1 LADPDIFT
9 ARFTPH
15 ASRVAEYSSEEPMQ
29 RHFHEELE
37 LVKEKTLKQG
47 SLVETMVEKSVSSLV
62 DRDSRLAEE
71 VIASDQKVDA
81 LDVEIEEDC
90 LRLLA
95 LHQPAAKDL
104 RFITTAM
111 KITTDLERMADQAVN
126 ICQRAIELNDEP
138 QLKPYID
145 IPIMSQLSQKMMR
158 EALDA
163 FVRRDAD
170 LARQVIPEDN
180 KVDGLKNQI
189 FRELLTF
196 MMEDPRTIPRAIRLI
211 LVSRHLERI
220 ADHATNIAEM
230 VVFLVEG
237 KNIRHAPHPKA

>member
-1 LADPDIFT
+1 
-9 ARFTPH
+9 
-15 ASRVAEYSSEEPMQ
+15 MQ

-47 SLVETMVEKSVSSLV
+47 SLVETMVEQAVSSLV

-237 KNIRHAPHPKA
+237 KNIRHAPPSKA

>member
-1 LADPDIFT
+1 M
-9 ARFTPH
+9 
-15 ASRVAEYSSEEPMQ
+15 E

-37 LVKEKTLKQG
+37 LVKEKTLKLG
-47 SLVETMVEKSVSSLV
+47 SLVETMVEQAVASLV

-71 VIASDQKVDA
+71 VIASDRKVDI
-81 LDVEIEEDC
+81 LDLEIEEDC

-126 ICQRAIELNDEP
+126 ICERAIELNEEP

-163 FVRRDAD
+163 FVRKDAE

-180 KVDGLKNQI
+180 KVDALKDQI

-196 MMEDPRTIPRAIRLI
+196 MMEDPRTIPRATRLI
-211 LVSRHLERI
+211 LVSRHLERV

-237 KNIRHAPHPKA
+237 KSIRHVPPPEA

>member
-1 LADPDIFT
+1 
-9 ARFTPH
+9 
-15 ASRVAEYSSEEPMQ
+15 MQ

-47 SLVETMVEKSVSSLV
+47 SLVETMVERAVSSLV

-95 LHQPAAKDL
+95 LHQPAARDL

-126 ICQRAIELNDEP
+126 IGQRAIELNEEP

-158 EALDA
+158 DALDA

-170 LARQVIPEDN
+170 LARQVIPADN
-180 KVDGLKNQI
+180 KVDALKNQI

-237 KNIRHAPHPKA
+237 KSIRHVPPSKA

>member
-1 LADPDIFT
+1 
-9 ARFTPH
+9 
-15 ASRVAEYSSEEPMQ
+15 MQ

-47 SLVETMVEKSVSSLV
+47 SLVEAMVEQAVSSLV

-71 VIASDQKVDA
+71 VIASDQKVDL

-126 ICQRAIELNDEP
+126 ICQRAIELNEEP

-145 IPIMSQLSQKMMR
+145 LPIMSQLSQKMMR
-158 EALDA
+158 DALDA

-170 LARQVIPEDN
+170 LAREVIPADN
-180 KVDGLKNQI
+180 KVDALKNQI

-237 KNIRHAPHPKA
+237 KSIRHAPYSKA

>member
-1 LADPDIFT
+1 MP
-9 ARFTPH
+9 
-15 ASRVAEYSSEEPMQ
+15 

-37 LVKEKTLKQG
+37 QVKEKLLKLG
-47 SLVETMVEKSVSSLV
+47 SLVETMVEQAVASLV

-71 VIASDQKVDA
+71 IIASDQKVDA
-81 LDVEIEEDC
+81 LDVEIDEDC

-95 LHQPAAKDL
+95 LQQPTAKDL

-126 ICQRAIELNDEP
+126 ICQRAIELNEEP

-145 IPIMSQLSQKMMR
+145 IPIMSQLSQKMLR
-158 EALDA
+158 DSLDA

-170 LARQVIPEDN
+170 LARQVIPADN
-180 KVDGLKNQI
+180 KVDALKNQV

-220 ADHATNIAEM
+220 ADHATNVAEM

-237 KNIRHAPHPKA
+237 KTIRHAPYQKA

>member
-1 LADPDIFT
+1 MP
-9 ARFTPH
+9 
-15 ASRVAEYSSEEPMQ
+15 

-37 LVKEKTLKQG
+37 HVKEKTLKMG
-47 SLVETMVEKSVSSLV
+47 SLVEAMVERAVASLV

-81 LDVEIEEDC
+81 LDVEIDEDC

-95 LHQPAAKDL
+95 LQQPAAKDL

-126 ICQRAIELNDEP
+126 ICQRAIELNEEP

-145 IPIMSQLSQKMMR
+145 IPIMSQLAQKMMR

-180 KVDGLKNQI
+180 KVDALKNQV

-220 ADHATNIAEM
+220 ADHATNLAEM

-237 KNIRHAPHPKA
+237 KTIRHAPYDKPKPGLPIA

>member
-1 LADPDIFT
+1 MP
-9 ARFTPH
+9 
-15 ASRVAEYSSEEPMQ
+15 

-37 LVKEKTLKQG
+37 QVKEKLLKLG
-47 SLVETMVEKSVSSLV
+47 SLVETMVERAVASLV

-71 VIASDQKVDA
+71 VIASDQRVDA
-81 LDVEIEEDC
+81 LDVEIDEDC

-95 LHQPAAKDL
+95 LQQPAAKDL

-126 ICQRAIELNDEP
+126 ICQRAIDLNEEP

-145 IPIMSQLSQKMMR
+145 IPIMSQLAQKMLR
-158 EALDA
+158 DSLDA
-163 FVRRDAD
+163 FVRRDAE
-170 LARQVIPEDN
+170 LARQVIPADN
-180 KVDGLKNQI
+180 KVDALKNQV

-237 KNIRHAPHPKA
+237 KNIRHAPYDKETGRPPGPSNGR

>member
-1 LADPDIFT
+1 ML
-9 ARFTPH
+9 
-15 ASRVAEYSSEEPMQ
+15 

-37 LVKEKTLKQG
+37 QVKEKTLKLG
-47 SLVETMVEKSVSSLV
+47 SQVEAMVENAVASLV

-71 VIASDQKVDA
+71 TIAADQKVDS
-81 LDVEIEEDC
+81 LEVEINEDC
-90 LRLLA
+90 IRLLA
-95 LHQPAAKDL
+95 LQQPAAKDL
-104 RFITTAM
+104 RFIATAM

-126 ICQRAIELNDEP
+126 ICQRAIELNEEP

-163 FVRRDAD
+163 FVRRDAE

-211 LVSRHLERI
+211 LVSRYLERI
-220 ADHATNIAEM
+220 ADHATNVAEM

-237 KNIRHAPHPKA
+237 KNIRHAPHPEG

>member
-1 LADPDIFT
+1 MP
-9 ARFTPH
+9 
-15 ASRVAEYSSEEPMQ
+15 

-37 LVKEKTLKQG
+37 LVKEKTLKLG
-47 SLVETMVEKSVSSLV
+47 SLVETMVERAVASLV

-71 VIASDQKVDA
+71 VIASDDRVDS
-81 LDVEIEEDC
+81 LDLEIDEDC

-126 ICQRAIELNDEP
+126 ICQRAIELNEEP

-170 LARQVIPEDN
+170 LARQVIPADN
-180 KVDGLKNQI
+180 KVDALKNQV

-230 VVFLVEG
+230 VVFLVEA
-237 KNIRHAPHPKA
+237 KSIRHAPKESSQHVL

>member
-1 LADPDIFT
+1 
-9 ARFTPH
+9 
-15 ASRVAEYSSEEPMQ
+15 MQ

-37 LVKEKTLKQG
+37 LVKDKTLKLG
-47 SLVETMVEKSVSSLV
+47 SLVETMVERAVASLV
-62 DRDSRLAEE
+62 DRDSRLADE
-71 VIASDQKVDA
+71 VIASDQKVDV
-81 LDVEIEEDC
+81 LDVEIDEDC

-126 ICQRAIELNDEP
+126 ICERAIELNEEP

-163 FVRRDAD
+163 FVRRDAE

-180 KVDGLKNQI
+180 KVDALKDQI

-237 KNIRHAPHPKA
+237 KNIRHVPPPEA

>member
-1 LADPDIFT
+1 MP
-9 ARFTPH
+9 
-15 ASRVAEYSSEEPMQ
+15 

-37 LVKEKTLKQG
+37 LVKQKTLKLG
-47 SLVETMVEKSVSSLV
+47 SLVETMVERAVASLV
-62 DRDSRLAEE
+62 DRDSRQAEDI
-71 VIASDQKVDA
+71 IAADEKVDA
-81 LDVEIEEDC
+81 LDIEIDEDC

-95 LHQPAAKDL
+95 LHQPTAGDL

-126 ICQRAIELNDEP
+126 ICQRAIELNEEP

-158 EALDA
+158 DALDA
-163 FVRRDAD
+163 FVRRDAA
-170 LARQVIPEDN
+170 LAREVIPADD
-180 KVDGLKNQI
+180 KVDALRNQI

-220 ADHATNIAEM
+220 ADHATNLAEM
-230 VVFLVEG
+230 VVYLAEG
-237 KNIRHAPHPKA
+237 KIIRHAPNPNA

>member
-1 LADPDIFT
+1 M
-9 ARFTPH
+9 
-15 ASRVAEYSSEEPMQ
+15 E

-37 LVKEKTLKQG
+37 LVKEKTLKLG
-47 SLVETMVEKSVSSLV
+47 SLVETMVEQAVASLV
-62 DRDSRLAEE
+62 DRDSRLADE
-71 VIASDQKVDA
+71 VIASDQKVDF
-81 LDVEIEEDC
+81 LDVEIDQDC

-126 ICQRAIELNDEP
+126 ICERAIELNEEP

-163 FVRRDAD
+163 FVRRDAE

-180 KVDGLKNQI
+180 KVDALKDQI

-196 MMEDPRTIPRAIRLI
+196 MMEDPRTIPRATRLL

-237 KNIRHAPHPKA
+237 KDIRHVPPPEP

>member
-1 LADPDIFT
+1 MP
-9 ARFTPH
+9 
-15 ASRVAEYSSEEPMQ
+15 

-37 LVKEKTLKQG
+37 LVKQKTLKLG
-47 SLVETMVEKSVSSLV
+47 SLVETMVERAVASLV

-81 LDVEIEEDC
+81 LDVEIDEDC
-90 LRLLA
+90 VRLLA
-95 LHQPAAKDL
+95 LHQPAAGDL

-126 ICQRAIELNDEP
+126 ICQRAIELNEEP

-158 EALDA
+158 DALDA
-163 FVRRDAD
+163 FVRRDAA
-170 LARQVIPEDN
+170 LAREVIPADD
-180 KVDGLKNQI
+180 KVDALRNQI

-230 VVFLVEG
+230 VVFLIEG
-237 KNIRHAPHPKA
+237 KTIRHAPKPNAQDSSGGRPE

>member
-1 LADPDIFT
+1 
-9 ARFTPH
+9 
-15 ASRVAEYSSEEPMQ
+15 MQ

-37 LVKEKTLKQG
+37 LVKEKTLKLG
-47 SLVETMVEKSVSSLV
+47 SLVETMVEQAVSSLV

-81 LDVEIEEDC
+81 LDLEIDEDC

-126 ICQRAIELNDEP
+126 ICQRAIELNEEP

-180 KVDGLKNQI
+180 KVDALKNQV

-237 KNIRHAPHPKA
+237 KSIRHAPKEQSQPSRLSEKT